1 MMERQKK
8 KLSPLAEV
16 ERRVLKE
23 GQEWMRCR
31 MAEELQKL
39 ADAEGG
45 FSPLERPGAGS
56 SQAPVDAPADD
67 DGGGGG

>member
-1 MMERQKK
+1 MMEQSKT

-23 GQEWMRCR
+23 GQEWMRRR

-39 ADAEGG
+39 ADEQGG
-45 FSPLERPGAGS
+45 FSPLGRPAAGPG
-56 SQAPVDAPADD
+56 QAPADAPADD
-67 DGGGGG
+67 NGDGGG